1 MDQQEGRHAVDI
13 ELTFAGG
20 GAGEPTRCCAVCTE
34 PLASVAVGS
43 CGHGVVCPRC
53 MVRVRFVEG
62 DRCCTVCGA
71 DSPSPSVIVAEA
83 ADNTRGGGP
92 AVPALSQQ
100 PASTSKEGEYWYHG
114 DTAAYFHDERQY
126 EEARDACEKE
136 RRRDLIE
143 NLVVWV
149 SASIKF
155 VFLSCLLI
163 IRVAS
168 IRPAFRVLSKSKFV
182 DFD

>member
-1 MDQQEGRHAVDI
+1 MDQQDGRHAEDI
-13 ELTFAGG
+13 ELGFTGG

-34 PLASVAVGS
+34 PLASVNM
-43 CGHGVVCPRC
+43 CPRC
-53 MVRVRFVEG
+53 MVRVEG

-71 DSPSPSVIVAEA
+71 DSPSVIVAEA

-100 PASTSKEGEYWYHG
+100 PASTLKKGEYWYHG
-114 DTAAYFHDERQY
+114 DTAANFHDEQQY
-126 EEARDACEKE
+126 EKAREACEKE

-168 IRPAFRVLSKSKFV
+168 IRPAFRVLSKSIFV